1 MKKTLTINL
10 NDTVYHID
18 EDAYS
23 LLKKYLNNIRY
34 YFRNEKG
41 VEEIMRDIE
50 TRISELFSEE
60 SSTLLNVVTK
70 KRVEE
75 VISQL
80 GEPEEIAG
88 DEYVVDN
95 VTMNTEEYHRK
106 KRKLYRDPDDKM
118 IGGVISGLASY
129 LGVDTTTL
137 RLLTVLCLI
146 FNCLLTVLYL
156 TFSLNTLVI
165 VYLVCWLIIPEAKTA
180 EEKLNMRGEDINLHN
195 IGKTVTESFNKAQE
209 NINTFVRSKD
219 TRTKFQRFIDG
230 LVQFFGVLLKVGLI
244 ILFLCF
250 GVPTL
255 FALFLLLLIL
265 VIAGLTALFGGG
277 VAFFSLF
284 PSLANPFFLEQS
296 TPLFMSSISGLIV
309 LGLPVFA
316 ILYVLFQ
323 HLFQWKNMNSSI
335 KITLIVLWI
344 IALVCFIFGLLQI
357 NWSSID
363 LINHQIYYGV

>member
-50 TRISELFSEE
+50 ARISELFSEE
-60 SSTLLNVVTK
+60 PSSSLNVVTK

-95 VTMNTEEYHRK
+95 ATMNTEEYHRK

-146 FNCLLTVLYL
+146 F
-156 TFSLNTLVI
+156 SLSTLVI

-277 VAFFSLF
+277 VAFISLF

-316 ILYVLFQ
+316 VFYVLFQ

-363 LINHQIYYGV
+363 LINHHLYYGV